1 VSAAQWVAGVAGAVI
16 MAATALPVVRRFFAP
31 ATPTYK
37 AAISHLADV
46 RARLR
51 ETGHL
56 SDDQRKAID
65 VLTLALV
72 DGSDS

>member
-1 VSAAQWVAGVAGAVI
+1 VSTVQWVAGAVGVAI
-16 MAATALPVVRRFFAP
+16 MAATALPVIRRLLTP

-37 AAISHLADV
+37 AAINNLAAV
-46 RARLR
+46 RTRLR